1 LGTQLMGPAGDMDL
15 APGATIV
22 DVHQNYRLERKQ
34 VSFVARVPIELISVS
49 HARLP
54 CIASII

>member
-1 LGTQLMGPAGDMDL
+1 MGPVGDMDL
-15 APGATIV
+15 APGVTIV